1 MNEGDSEGSSRVDIR
16 DTPLM
21 SSDVSEISS
30 ANSTRGRSKKQLNSP
45 SPSLSH
51 RSLPKAPVQV
61 TAKAP
66 IVTAKAPIVSPK
78 EPIQVSAKAPI
89 QVAPIQVPIIQNK
102 KKLHQLKSS

>member
-66 IVTAKAPIVSPK
+66 IVTAKAPIVS
-78 EPIQVSAKAPI
+78 A
-89 QVAPIQVPIIQNK
+89 
-102 KKLHQLKSS
+102 

>member
-21 SSDVSEISS
+21 
-30 ANSTRGRSKKQLNSP
+30 KKQLNSP